1 MERVLARD
9 LAAHAGTHV
18 RVAGWLQ
25 HERRLSR
32 VVFLVVRDGTGLV
45 QAVVE
50 EPALRAE
57 LEHLLPET
65 VLELEGQAVATP
77 QAPGGIELH
86 VRSASVLAAPVEAPR
101 IDLRRPRLKDQL
113 PTILDHAP
121 LALRHPRERA
131 KHALAAA
138 SLAGFRA
145 ALDRLGFVEI
155 QTPKLGASATEGGTN
170 VFAVDYFGRSA
181 YLAQSPQLY
190 KQVLVGV
197 FERVYETGPAFRAEP
212 HDTGRHLAE
221 YVSLDAEIGF
231 IEDHFEVMRVAREA
245 VGGMVDAVRS
255 RADSAAGLLEVEHPL
270 VPAEIPWIDFAEA
283 QELIEQATGR
293 TVVGE
298 PDLAPA
304 DERWIGEWGRREH
317 GSDFVFVVGY
327 PMEKRPFYTHPDPAR
342 PTHSLSFDL
351 IFRGLELITGGQ
363 RLHRYDDYVAALE
376 ARKLSPEPFE
386 GYLQAF
392 RYGMPPHGGFAIGL
406 ERWVAQ
412 LVGAKNVREATLFP
426 RDRSRLAP

>member
-1 MERVLARD
+1 M
-9 LAAHAGTHV
+9 HV

-32 VVFLVVRDGTGLV
+32 VLFLVIRDGTGLV

-50 EPALRAE
+50 DPDLRAE
-57 LEHLLPET
+57 LESLLPES
-65 VLELEGQAVATP
+65 VLELDGDAVATP
-77 QAPGGIELH
+77 QAPGGVELRARS
-86 VRSASVLAAPVEAPR
+86 VRMLAAPVEAPP
-101 IDLRRPRLKDQL
+101 IELRRPRLKEQL

-121 LALRHPRERA
+121 VALRHPRERA
-131 KHALAAA
+131 KHAVAAA

-155 QTPKLGASATEGGTN
+155 QTPKLVSAASEGGAN

-190 KQVLVGV
+190 KQVLVGA

-221 YVSLDAEIGF
+221 YVSLDAELGF
-231 IEDHFEVMRVAREA
+231 IADHFEVMRVAREA
-245 VGGMVDAVRS
+245 VAGMIEGVRS
-255 RADSAAGLLEVEHPL
+255 RAGSAAALLEVEYPDA
-270 VPAEIPWIDFAEA
+270 PAEIPWIDFAEA
-283 QELIEQATGR
+283 QELIQWATDR
-293 TVVGE
+293 KVVGE

-304 DERWIGEWGRREH
+304 DERWIGEWGRSEH

-342 PTHSLSFDL
+342 PAYSLSFDL
-351 IFRGLELITGGQ
+351 IFRGLELITGGR
-363 RLHRYDDYVAALE
+363 RLHRYEDYVAALE
-376 ARKLSPEPFE
+376 ARGLDPQPFE

-392 RYGMPPHGGFAIGL
+392 RHGMPPHGGFAIGL

-412 LVGAKNVREATLFP
+412 LVGAANVRETTLFP
-426 RDRSRLAP
+426 RDRNRLAP